1 MSMVSVTRA
10 VPPSTR
16 SALVA
21 VPPLL
26 PSFLTSGR
34 VAISAAMD
42 TMKNAT
48 IRPMRNGMN
57 ALTILSMLSPV
68 MEEPTNRFSATGGV
82 TNAMARASVMMMPKW
97 MGSMPT

>member
-1 MSMVSVTRA
+1 MTFTSVSGAMTAPDSLRAVHVLPSMYTSPEGMVLSMVSVTRA

-48 IRPMRNGMN
+48 
-57 ALTILSMLSPV
+57 T
-68 MEEPTNRFSATGGV
+68 
-82 TNAMARASVMMMPKW
+82 
-97 MGSMPT
+97 